1 MQSSVG
7 AYFSPQTMAP
17 VTPAVPGSQPLVRT
31 GTSGIDF
38 KAPMTWALLGIAAFL
53 FYTMRKR

>member
-1 MQSSVG
+1 
-7 AYFSPQTMAP
+7 MAP